1 MQYYV
6 ISELSSGVRPEIRLG
21 YMTASQD
28 LFFPKK
34 KGEMLIQ
41 PYNMYPGESSRHISV
56 RSLFLKVP
64 VYSEFII
71 LEYSYE
77 KNTRRRIGIV
87 YTFYRM
93 HHHAGSGA

>member
-1 MQYYV
+1 
-6 ISELSSGVRPEIRLG
+6 
-21 YMTASQD
+21 
-28 LFFPKK
+28 
-34 KGEMLIQ
+34 
-41 PYNMYPGESSRHISV
+41 V